1 MPTTFNTLLDE
12 AGLDPGD
19 VRLLRHADPTS
30 APGRTPFHL
39 WHGNRAKF
47 DRYQSSQHMDERTRS
62 KLKSKYW
69 ASFVGTPK
77 GETLFVGVYGV
88 RYLGLL
94 PKDEPAPHHDGI
106 DKAGTLDEYELVL
119 DERLRDRIG
128 QLYVDWGGGKKSW
141 IQRADLQDKAVYE
154 GSRGGIRSDSIVE
167 GLLHEIETNGDLPKK
182 ANAESGWFAVVP
194 RKWQDLMD
202 RAAREGRDGP
212 NLIVYRTTTNDPR
225 DHHVIPFMVTRELL
239 TDATAPIR
247 ADGSRRWEMTLKA
260 DQLRVTH
267 GERVVDV
274 SGYRGA
280 ALPGEVVG
288 AAGDVTRSGT
298 GGGLPA
304 RSVPGA
310 GPASPASF
318 VARICWNSQGWTHP
332 TGEAARLEAK
342 GSYVADR
349 GFGHEEWLFDGG
361 AALDGWQYVYL
372 QAVNKSYRKVV
383 GRTIDLRLWTMGP
396 GSTRYYV
403 GRLPACE
410 VVTPDGAETA
420 VKQFVASGRLAQME
434 SQVRAVNGKPDDLRA
449 GPLNVVNLRFRL
461 DSAAIHDPLIP
472 AADGHAIRELKRYML
487 VGDGDRWRRALLE
500 WPAAG
505 RRPALPVS
513 PTYPDGMHLP
523 VTGQEGERRTEVVN
537 VYERDSTLRDACL
550 KHYGPACVVCGMT
563 FEALYGAEF
572 AGMSCHVHHLTMISA
587 FGGSR
592 EVHPIRDLRPVCP
605 NCHAA
610 IHRRRDV
617 PYTPEEIQERLRRAP
632 RPVP

>member
-1 MPTTFNTLLDE
+1 MPNTFNTLLVE

-69 ASFVGTPK
+69 ASFVGTPE

-280 ALPGEVVG
+280 TLPGEVVG
-288 AAGDVTRSGT
+288 AAGEELGEELVAERAEDGSQPVDGDDLAVEVLGAVLDVFVGE
-298 GGGLPA
+298 LPA
-304 RSVPGA
+304 E
-310 GPASPASF
+310 
-318 VARICWNSQGWTHP
+318 VARRAVS
-332 TGEAARLEAK
+332 ELDDRLA
-342 GSYVADR
+342 
-349 GFGHEEWLFDGG
+349 
-361 AALDGWQYVYL
+361 
-372 QAVNKSYRKVV
+372 V
-383 GRTIDLRLWTMGP
+383 GRDFGAVLADAGADAEDL
-396 GSTRYYV
+396 
-403 GRLPACE
+403 E
-410 VVTPDGAETA
+410 VDVD
-420 VKQFVASGRLAQME
+420 
-434 SQVRAVNGKPDDLRA
+434 
-449 GPLNVVNLRFRL
+449 
-461 DSAAIHDPLIP
+461 AI
-472 AADGHAIRELKRYML
+472 
-487 VGDGDRWRRALLE
+487 GDGLLVRVLE
-500 WPAAG
+500 DDVA
-505 RRPALPVS
+505 VE
-513 PTYPDGMHLP
+513 
-523 VTGQEGERRTEVVN
+523 EGVR
-537 VYERDSTLRDACL
+537 
-550 KHYGPACVVCGMT
+550 
-563 FEALYGAEF
+563 
-572 AGMSCHVHHLTMISA
+572 
-587 FGGSR
+587 
-592 EVHPIRDLRPVCP
+592 
-605 NCHAA
+605 
-610 IHRRRDV
+610 
-617 PYTPEEIQERLRRAP
+617 
-632 RPVP
+632 